1 MSKKRRT
8 FTPDFKF
15 QVAMECL
22 TGQKRRVEI
31 LREYELSDSTLERW
45 CQQLKERGPQVF
57 AASDHSLL
65 AERERQI
72 AELERVIGQ
81 LTVELAAAKKVSNW
95 LDSR

>member
-8 FTPDFKF
+8 FTPEFKF

-22 TGQKRRVEI
+22 TGQKRRAEI

-45 CQQLKERGPQVF
+45 CQRLKERGSQVF
-57 AASDHSLL
+57 AADDHSLL